1 MWQGVGDMWKE
12 AGSQLV
18 KGIRRLSPALSV
30 GFGIMSVLAAS
41 GVFTLSGAMLGL
53 IAWMY
58 FDNSSAVK

>member
-1 MWQGVGDMWKE
+1 MWKE

-18 KGIRRLSPALSV
+18 KSIRRLSPAMTV

-41 GVFTLSGAMLGL
+41 GILTGPAMIAM

-58 FDNSSAVK
+58 FDNSSAVKGGAI